1 MAKHSAN
8 STKPTLV
15 ATPLWLH
22 QRQAVDA
29 ISKYV
34 KAFSKNKS
42 LGASLTHLPTGTGK
56 TGVIAC
62 ASHFLSGLGCVLV
75 LCPRIA
81 LREQLTRELDGRFF
95 TKLGFSADLPKSVRQ
110 VRHGFPAVDA
120 GELRSTIFVMTI
132 QLLYSLMN
140 RKTADYRIL
149 AKHVDLLVVDEG
161 HYEPAISWR
170 DAVRGIP
177 APKVIFTATP
187 FRNDLK
193 LFDVNF
199 DHAFSYTF
207 QQAVKDHTIRDVK
220 VHQRTPVD
228 SPQAFVDDVIQFYH
242 QQFGS
247 KPASPAP
254 RVIIRCDSDSRIRQI
269 GQALAAADRSHVLI
283 HESFQDADPA
293 RPRERR
299 SVPDPEHEPALFW
312 VHQFKLLE
320 GIDDPRFQVL
330 AIFDEL
336 KTTRSL
342 VQQVG
347 RVIRNPS
354 RKGGAKAHFLDHS
367 IGRHKELWDGFLAF
381 DRLIDAKGVK
391 VADFGRGMLAAIRQ
405 AQPDV
410 VYIDGRFRSR
420 LGFDAIDP
428 IEELMLPLTVNVFS
442 KTKGFRLAEVCDEL
456 ELEYAEQDRD
466 HRRFNVDPKTVVF
479 LYLTFRNSPLL
490 RSQCFIECELGATV
504 LREAGNYLCAFDST
518 GGVYNLLAQSTT
530 TVSVDELRRL
540 FPKSKATYLTAV
552 SLHNSNLGP
561 RALRSRAIAAA
572 RIDDTLPTFD
582 DHSFVCRTAQGYSQH
597 EGDLVRRYVG
607 FGRGKVT
614 DSSRGRANL
623 SDYLPWLDAITR
635 VLASSSKPVSSF
647 ARFAAHADVPADP
660 TPTSILLDLRDV
672 EEQIFVNDGTA
683 AANQESLLVEDACCE
698 VTAGQ
703 FSLRANGK
711 TYDGAIEFDSASGRY
726 QVEIPDFDKDFFT
739 QEGAL
744 KAGLVRYLNHSQSF
758 RIIPASTGSFYTLGE
773 FYSPIIKFGSKYDD
787 DQIGL
792 LKILHPALCL
802 DTIGSEKGTACA
814 ADGSAWDTQSLFSI
828 VDLLGVGH
836 DLEAEFGNPDLVVC
850 DDLGTEAAD
859 FILANRT
866 DKRVVFVH
874 CKGKGNT
881 GSAGR
886 YSASGLQD
894 VCGQATKNLRYF
906 SRYGDETPP
915 NAARWHSQA
924 WPGANGVT
932 GRISQR
938 IRRKP
943 AGVST
948 GNAAWKEIQ
957 RLIRNPYSDLHVWLF
972 LGRMFSKKEFEKQLT
987 KSKPAAEAQQ
997 AAYLLFST
1005 MNDVAAVGARLRVF
1019 CSP

>member
-1 MAKHSAN
+1 MAKS
-8 STKPTLV
+8 STKTVKPTLA
-15 ATPLWLH
+15 ATPLWPH

-34 KAFSKNKS
+34 RAFAKNES
-42 LGASLTHLPTGTGK
+42 LGAALTHLPTGAGK

-62 ASHFLSGLGCVLV
+62 VSHFLSGLGCVLV

-81 LREQLTRELDGRFF
+81 LREQLTREIEGRFF
-95 TKLGFSADLPKSVRQ
+95 TKLGCSDDLPKSVRQ
-110 VRHGFPAVDA
+110 ARHGFPTVDTS
-120 GELRSTIFVMTI
+120 ELPGTIFVMTI
-132 QLLYSLMN
+132 QMLYSLRN
-140 RKTADYRIL
+140 RKTADYKLL

-170 DAVRGIP
+170 DAVRGLP

-220 VHQRTPVD
+220 VHPRAPVHA
-228 SPQAFVDDVIQFYH
+228 PQEFVDDVIQFYDR
-242 QQFGS
+242 QFGHKS
-247 KPASPAP
+247 SSPAP
-254 RVIIRCDSDSRIRQI
+254 RVIIRCESDARIRQI
-269 GQALAAADRSHVLI
+269 GQALATAGRTHVLI
-283 HESFQDADPA
+283 HENFQDADPA

-299 SVPDPEHEPALFW
+299 SVPDPEHEPAMFW

-347 RVIRNPS
+347 RVIRNPT

-367 IGRHKELWDGFLAF
+367 AGRHEELWDGFLAF
-381 DRLIDAKGVK
+381 DRLIDEKGVK
-391 VADFGRGMLAAIRQ
+391 VADFGKGMLAAIRQ

-420 LGFDAIDP
+420 LALDAIDP
-428 IEELMLPLTVNVFS
+428 TDELMLPLTVNVFR
-442 KTKGFRLAEVCDEL
+442 KTKDFRLAEVCDDL
-456 ELEYAEQDRD
+456 EREYAEQDRD
-466 HRRFNVDPKTVVF
+466 QRRIDVDPQTVVF

-504 LREAGNYLCAFDST
+504 LREAGHYLCAFDST
-518 GGVYNLLAQSTT
+518 GGVYSLLAQSTT

-540 FPKSKATYLTAV
+540 FPKTKATYLTAV

-572 RIDDTLPTFD
+572 RIEDTLPTFD

-597 EGDLVRRYVG
+597 GGDVVRRYVG

-623 SDYLPWLDAITR
+623 SEYLPWLNDITA
-635 VLASSSKPVSSF
+635 VLVSSSRPVSSF
-647 ARFAAHADVPADP
+647 ARFAAHAELPADP
-660 TPTSILLDLRDV
+660 TPTSILFDLRDV
-672 EEQIFVNDGTA
+672 EEQFFINDATG
-683 AANQESLLVEDACCE
+683 AANQESLQVEDACCE
-698 VTAGQ
+698 VTAGA

-711 TYDGAIEFDSASGRY
+711 TYNGAIEFDSASGRY
-726 QVEIPDFDKDFFT
+726 KLEIPDIDQDFFT
-739 QEGAL
+739 QDAAL
-744 KAGLVRYLNHSQSF
+744 RVGLVRYLNHNQAF
-758 RIIPASTGSFYTLGE
+758 RVIPASTGSFYTMGE

-792 LKILHPALCL
+792 LKVLHPAPCL
-802 DTIGSEKGTACA
+802 DAIGSEKGAACA
-814 ADGSAWDTQSLFSI
+814 PGCSAWDAQSLFSI
-828 VDLLGVGH
+828 VDLLGDGH
-836 DLEAEFGNPDLVVC
+836 ALEAEFGDPDLVVC

-859 FILANRT
+859 FILAYQA
-866 DKRVVFVH
+866 DKRVLFIH

-881 GSAGR
+881 GSAGL

-915 NAARWHSQA
+915 KAPRWHNQA
-924 WPGANGVT
+924 WPGAKGVT
-932 GRISQR
+932 GSVSQR

-943 AGVST
+943 AGLAT
-948 GNAAWKEIQ
+948 GRAAWKEIQ
-957 RLIRNPYSDLHVWLF
+957 RLIRHPYSDLQVWLF
-972 LGRMFSKKEFEKQLT
+972 LGRMFSKKEFAKQLT
-987 KSKPAAEAQQ
+987 KPKPAAEAQQ

>member
-1 MAKHSAN
+1 MAKN
-8 STKPTLV
+8 STKSAKPTLA
-15 ATPLWLH
+15 ATPLWPH
-22 QRQAVDA
+22 QRQAVNS

-34 KAFSKNKS
+34 KAFAKNKS
-42 LGASLTHLPTGTGK
+42 LGAALTHLPTGTGK

-62 ASHFLSGLGCVLV
+62 VSHFLSGLGCVLV

-81 LREQLTRELDGRFF
+81 LREQLTREISGRFF
-95 TKLGFSADLPKSVRQ
+95 TKLGFSDDLPKSVLQ
-110 VRHGFPAVDA
+110 AKHGFPKVDT
-120 GELRSTIFVMTI
+120 GELPDTIFVMTI
-132 QLLYSLMN
+132 QMLHSLMS
-140 RKTADYRIL
+140 RKTADYKL
-149 AKHVDLLVVDEG
+149 LTKHVDLLVVDEG

-207 QQAVKDHTIRDVK
+207 QQAVKDRTIRGVI
-220 VHQRTPVD
+220 VHPRAATM
-228 SPQAFVDDVIQFYH
+228 SPQSFVDDVIKFYDR
-242 QQFGS
+242 QFGTN
-247 KPASPAP
+247 PISPAP
-254 RVIIRCDSDSRIRQI
+254 RVIIRCESDARIRQI
-269 GQALAAADRSHVLI
+269 GQALAAAGRTYILI
-283 HESFQDADPA
+283 HENFQDADPT
-293 RPRERR
+293 RPHELR
-299 SVPDPEHEPALFW
+299 SVPDPEHEQALYW

-347 RVIRNPS
+347 RVIRNPA
-354 RKGGAKAHFLDHS
+354 RRAGAMAHFLDHS
-367 IGRHKELWDGFLAF
+367 AGRHEELWDGYLAF
-381 DRLIDAKGVK
+381 DRLIGEKGVT
-391 VADFGRGMLAAIRQ
+391 VADFGKGMLAAIRQ

-420 LGFDAIDP
+420 LTLDAIDP
-428 IEELMLPLTVNVFS
+428 AEELMLPLTVNVFR
-442 KTKGFRLAEVCDEL
+442 KTKGFRLAQICDDL
-456 ELEYAEQDRD
+456 EREYAEQDRD
-466 HRRFNVDPKTVVF
+466 QRRIDVGPKTVVF
-479 LYLTFRNSPLL
+479 IYLTFRNSPLL

-504 LREAGNYLCAFDST
+504 LREAGDYLCAFDSI
-518 GGVYNLLAQSTT
+518 GGAFSLLAESTT

-540 FPKSKATYLTAV
+540 FPRTKATHLTAV

-561 RALRSRAIAAA
+561 RALRSRYITAA
-572 RIDDTLPTFD
+572 RIEDTLPTFD

-597 EGDLVRRYVG
+597 GAAVVRRYVG

-614 DSSRGRANL
+614 DSSHGRARL
-623 SDYLPWLDAITR
+623 SDYLPWLDGITT
-635 VLASSSKPVSSF
+635 VLASSSKSITSF
-647 ARFAAHADVPADP
+647 ARFAAHVGMPANP
-660 TPTSILLDLRDV
+660 KPTSILLDLRDV
-672 EEQIFVNDGTA
+672 EAQFFINDATGT
-683 AANQESLLVEDACCE
+683 ANQESLQIEDACCE
-698 VTAGQ
+698 VSAGA

-711 TYDGAIEFDSASGRY
+711 TYDGAIEFDSASRRY
-726 QVEIPDFDKDFFT
+726 HIEIPDLDQGFFT
-739 QEGAL
+739 QDAAL
-744 KAGLVRYLNHSQSF
+744 KAGLVRYLNQNQSF
-758 RIIPASTGSFYTLGE
+758 RVIPASTGSFYTMGE
-773 FYSPIIKFGSKYDD
+773 FYSPIIKFGTKYDD

-792 LKILHPALCL
+792 LKVLQPAPCL
-802 DTIGSEKGTACA
+802 AAIGSEKGTACA
-814 ADGSAWDTQSLFSI
+814 PDSSAWDPQSLFSI

-836 DLEAEFGNPDLVVC
+836 GLEGVFGNPELVVC

-859 FILANRT
+859 FILAYRAL
-866 DKRVVFVH
+866 KRVLFIH
-874 CKGKGNT
+874 CKGKGND
-881 GSAGR
+881 GNASL

-906 SRYGDETPP
+906 SRYGEEIPP
-915 NAARWHSQA
+915 NSSRWHNQA
-924 WPGANGVT
+924 WSGAKGV
-932 GRISQR
+932 GGSVSKR

-948 GNAAWKEIQ
+948 GKAAWNEIQ
-957 RLIRNPYSDLHVWLF
+957 TLIRNPYSDLQVWLF
-972 LGRMFSKKEFEKQLT
+972 LGRMLSKKEFQKQLT
-987 KSKPAAEAQQ
+987 KPKPAAEAQQ